1 MRTVTYGAACSLD
14 GFITGPGG
22 ALDWM
27 HFTQDVID
35 VMTDYMK
42 GVDTILM
49 GRKTWQVAQASA
61 ADGSQPSD
69 GGLPEM
75 QTYVFSRTLESLA
88 DPNAKLVRDDAA
100 GFVRKLKKQS
110 GGDICLMGGGELA
123 RSLFD
128 ADLIDE
134 VGLNIHPVLL
144 GGGVPMFPAPGP
156 HVGLELLDSRVISGD
171 CVLANF
177 RVPHRRS
184 S

>member
-14 GFITGPGG
+14 GFITGPDG

-27 HFTQDVID
+27 YFSQDVMD

-42 GVDTILM
+42 RVDTILM
-49 GRKTWQVAQASA
+49 GRKTWQVAHASA
-61 ADGSQPSD
+61 ADGSPPPD
-69 GGLPEM
+69 GGLPTM
-75 QTYVFSRTLESLA
+75 RTYVFSRTLESLA
-88 DPNAKLVRDDAA
+88 TPDATLVRDDAA
-100 GFVRKLKKQS
+100 GFVRALKS
-110 GGDICLMGGGELA
+110 EPGGDICLMGGGELA

-144 GGGVPMFPAPGP
+144 GGGVPMFPTPGP
-156 HVGLELLDSRVISGD
+156 QVGLELLDSRVIAGG

-184 S
+184 